1 MRRTSTS
8 LVFLALLALPALHC
22 RKGKAG
28 DDAATPIASDT
39 ASAPEPPPS
48 APPAAEALAANADD
62 VARFGEETKIAEVA
76 ATVVTPSAN
85 VRESPPNGPLVA
97 ILPKGA
103 AVVEIAQRDAY
114 MLVTFENPKNTS
126 QRLMGWVFAPAVGGS
141 GTAAPASSVAKL
153 RDAAAPPPVVPP
165 TTCPGGLT
173 LVMAD
178 LPICAKVCEKDADC
192 PSGQACKGTAS
203 RIVKGKAGDGVTT
216 CVVFHHVTTDAGVAP
231 PKVDASAP
239 AVKDAAAPPPVVD
252 AAVPPPPPATGPE
265 VPAVGGKCPATYVL
279 LSKDGKCHKDCTS
292 GSAVCGASRCTKN
305 CNVGPPICL
314 SNAALCAPPK

>member
-1 MRRTSTS
+1 MRRTSLS
-8 LVFLALLALPALHC
+8 IVFLALLALPALHC

-39 ASAPEPPPS
+39 ATAPEPPPS
-48 APPAAEALAANADD
+48 AAPAAAAAVAANADD
-62 VARFGEETKIAEVA
+62 IARFGEETKIADVA
-76 ATVVTPSAN
+76 ATVVSPSAN

-97 ILPKGA
+97 ILPKGT

-114 MLVTFENPKNTS
+114 ILVTFENSKNTS
-126 QRLMGWVFAPAVGGS
+126 QRLMGWVFAPSVGGA
-141 GTAAPASSVAKL
+141 GTPAPASSVVKL

-165 TTCPGGLT
+165 ASCPGGLT

-178 LPICAKVCEKDADC
+178 LPVCAKVCEKDPDC
-192 PSGQACKGTAS
+192 PAGQACKGTAS

-216 CVVFHHVTTDAGVAP
+216 CVVYHHVSDAGAP
-231 PKVDASAP
+231 PPQPKA
-239 AVKDAAAPPPVVD
+239 DAAAPPPAVVD
-252 AAVPPPPPATGPE
+252 AAAPTPAATGPE

-279 LSKDGKCHKDCTS
+279 LPKDGKCHKDCTS
-292 GSAVCGASRCTKN
+292 GSGVCGAARCTKN
-305 CNVGPPICL
+305 CNVGPAICL